1 MAGYSVFVAEYP
13 DILLSEYPDILL
25 TEYPDILMS
34 LLLFYINYAKIAK
47 DIVLWYG
54 YGMTDVPLWLLMI
67 YVAVGEVIGCYVLG
81 ELFITVLKKYQK
93 AVFQKK

>member
-1 MAGYSVFVAEYP
+1 MGGAIIWDVIFGSIATLIGAVFGYLLRFNRWLVPVPAVVSNSVIVP
-13 DILLSEYPDILL
+13 L
-25 TEYPDILMS
+25 
-34 LLLFYINYAKIAK
+34 
-47 DIVLWYG
+47 VLWYG